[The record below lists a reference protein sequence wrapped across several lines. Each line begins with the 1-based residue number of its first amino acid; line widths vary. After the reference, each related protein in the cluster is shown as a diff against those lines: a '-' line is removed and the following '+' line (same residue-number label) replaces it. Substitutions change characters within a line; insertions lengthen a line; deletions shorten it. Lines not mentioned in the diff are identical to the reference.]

1 MIDYRI
7 INFSHSLRDLETGQ
21 AAERF
26 FSTLASSHKD
36 IKLDDAS
43 NVGSSDWKLVDNKTD
58 GSVWVFEDKVEVK
71 IDSPPVDRGR
81 HRFARMRTIWI
92 DKENR
97 GFSLAPVKRCISSVQ
112 DKLEEMTLPLFLCIK
127 PYELEHGYKEIFHH
141 SKRRQQAL
149 VQLVLSLGFQY
160 MDQDSWNIA
169 CEGSTIEFQER
180 NREYPLEIPFLIW
193 LPKSINKNS
202 REYFCSFLDLG
213 AKTGVDY

>member
-1 MIDYRI
+1 M
-7 INFSHSLRDLETGQ
+7 
-21 AAERF
+21 
-26 FSTLASSHKD
+26 LA
-36 IKLDDAS
+36 
-43 NVGSSDWKLVDNKTD
+43 GS
-58 GSVWVFEDKVEVK
+58 GWVFEDKVEVK
-71 IDSPPVDRGR
+71 IDTPPVDRGR

-112 DKLEEMTLPLFLCIK
+112 DNLEEMALPLFLCIK

-149 VQLVLSLGFQY
+149 VQLVLSLGFQH
-160 MDQDSWNIA
+160 MNQDLWNIA

-193 LPKSINKNS
+193 IPETCAESDYS
-202 REYFCSFLDLG
+202 YFFSFLR
-213 AKTGVDY
+213 

>member
-112 DKLEEMTLPLFLCIK
+112 DKLEEMALPLFLCIK

-141 SKRRQQAL
+141 SKRRQHAL

-160 MDQDSWNIA
+160 MDHDSWNMA
-169 CEGSTIEFQER
+169 CEGNTIEFEER
-180 NREYPLEIPFLIW
+180 NKDYPLEIPFLIW
-193 LPKSINKNS
+193 IPETCAESDS
-202 REYFCSFLDLG
+202 RYFSSFLR
-213 AKTGVDY
+213 

>member
-26 FSTLASSHKD
+26 YRTLSSHHKEID
-36 IKLDDAS
+36 LRGVSS
-43 NVGSSDWKLVDNKTD
+43 NVDQWKLKEKTDD
-58 GSVWVFEDKVEVK
+58 GSVWIFEDKVEVK

-81 HRFARMRTIWI
+81 HRFARIRTIWI

-112 DKLEEMTLPLFLCIK
+112 DNLEEMSLPLFLCIK

-141 SKRRQQAL
+141 SKRRQHAL
-149 VQLVLSLGFQY
+149 VQLVLSLGFQH
-160 MDQDSWNIA
+160 MNQDLWNIA
-169 CEGSTIEFQER
+169 CEGSTMEFHAR

-193 LPKSINKNS
+193 LPKSINKDS
-202 REYFCSFLDLG
+202 LEYFFSFLDLG